1 MQFYFHM
8 KFLSFYGR
16 RKNIEYSGIFYLPH
30 LLIIQLSQ
38 APIACPACEDTMKP
52 LCYEAFTS
60 IRQKVFASGSK
71 QFLFILYSLYN
82 FAEVKS

>member
-1 MQFYFHM
+1 
-8 KFLSFYGR
+8 
-16 RKNIEYSGIFYLPH
+16 
-30 LLIIQLSQ
+30 
-38 APIACPACEDTMKP
+38 MKP

-82 FAEVKS
+82 

>member
-8 KFLSFYGR
+8 KFLSFCGR
-16 RKNIEYSGIFYLPH
+16 RKNIEYSGIFYLAH

-38 APIACPACEDTMKP
+38 ATIVCPACEDTMKP

-60 IRQKVFASGSK
+60 ILQKVFASGSK

-82 FAEVKS
+82 F